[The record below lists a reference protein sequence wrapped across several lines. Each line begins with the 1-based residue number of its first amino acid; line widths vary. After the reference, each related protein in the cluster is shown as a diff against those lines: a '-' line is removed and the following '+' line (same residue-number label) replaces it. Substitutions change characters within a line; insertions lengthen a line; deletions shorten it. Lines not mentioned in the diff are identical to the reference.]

1 MASPN
6 PDPERTPLRWA
17 IAWERQIILEIVRDT
32 EPAHERSA
40 LLRRLQ
46 QREIRNVSPAFPSPS
61 QLAAIAVQRCAT
73 SKPELERSIAQAVEK
88 ELSEATCI
96 LENDGLCTLYD
107 RLELLIQPEILFLGP
122 DGRFVGSDT
131 ESEYWGWWYPGLD
144 NADVSMQSVLE
155 TLPGVQ
161 EGSIP
166 TEVRLLEDPTSEI
179 ALPGAVTLAW
189 HDAIHI
195 LLGRGLLDQD
205 EAFVVGFSMGNS
217 SSFRGEDAVILRNAF
232 SHSYPEPFR
241 VHGPKLLAFDLGVEA
256 GREIGLRDLA
266 KQEGYLSTH
275 ASLQQWRDQLG
286 ISTESL
292 RGFYARERAM
302 IPKTLE
308 SARLPI

>member
-1 MASPN
+1 MASLN
-6 PDPERTPLRWA
+6 PEPERIAMQWA
-17 IAWERQIILEIVRDT
+17 IAWERQIILEILRDT
-32 EPAHERSA
+32 EPAHELSA

-46 QREIRNVSPAFPSPS
+46 QRQIRNVSPAFPSPS
-61 QLAAIAVQRCAT
+61 QLAAIAVQRYAHGQ
-73 SKPELERSIAQAVEK
+73 PNLERSITRAVEV
-88 ELSEATCI
+88 ELSEATSI

-107 RLELLIQPEILFLGP
+107 RLVLLIQPEILFLGP
-122 DGRFVGSDT
+122 DGRFVGADT
-131 ESEYWGWWYPGLD
+131 QSEYWGLWYPGLD
-144 NADVSMQSVLE
+144 SADVSMQSVLE

-166 TEVRLLEDPTSEI
+166 MEVRLFEDPTIEV
-179 ALPGAVTLAW
+179 ALPGAVSLAW
-189 HDAIHI
+189 HDIIHI

-205 EAFVVGFSMGNS
+205 EAFVVGFAMGNS
-217 SSFRGEDAVILRNAF
+217 SSFRSEDAALLRHAF

-241 VHGPKLLAFDLGVEA
+241 VHGPKLLAFDLGIEA
-256 GREIGLRDLA
+256 GREIGLPDLA
-266 KQEGYLSTH
+266 KQEGSLSTH